1 MSSNR
6 LITLGRSNPLV
17 ARIRRLARSATDRE
31 RSGLILV
38 EGIKLA
44 GEALDAEIAV
54 HEAIVS
60 AALLKEER
68 GRTLRSRLQAAG
80 APVRVA
86 SDTLMSSLVDTE
98 APQGILLL
106 AARPST
112 EANSISSAP
121 SGATILA
128 VAGVQDPGNLGS
140 LVRVAHAAGAAG
152 LLAAGGAD
160 PFGPK
165 AVRASAGSIFRLPV
179 ARVADDAALVPLLR
193 ALRAAGHK
201 VAGAVPRGGLD
212 YRDADLGGGMTLLVG
227 AEGAGIPAPLLRLLD
242 LQLTIP
248 LSGKVESINVTT
260 AAAVILFEAARQSSR
275 R

>member
-6 LITLGRSNPLV
+6 FVALGRSNPLV
-17 ARIRRLARSATDRE
+17 ARIRRLARSASDRE

-60 AALLKEER
+60 AALLKDER
-68 GRTLRSRLQAAG
+68 GRALRSRLEAAG
-80 APVRVA
+80 APIRVA
-86 SDTLMSSLVDTE
+86 SETLMSSLVDTE
-98 APQGILLL
+98 APQGILLV
-106 AARPST
+106 AARPAT
-112 EANSISSAP
+112 AAAHSITSAAA
-121 SGATILA
+121 GATLLA

-152 LLAAGGAD
+152 LVAAGGAD

-193 ALRAAGHK
+193 TLRSAGHRI
-201 VAGAVPRGGLD
+201 AGAVPRGGSD
-212 YRDADLGGGMTLLVG
+212 YRDADLGGGMILLMG
-227 AEGAGIPAPLLRLLD
+227 GEGAGIPAPLMRLLD

-260 AAAVILFEAARQSSR
+260 AAAVILFEAARQR